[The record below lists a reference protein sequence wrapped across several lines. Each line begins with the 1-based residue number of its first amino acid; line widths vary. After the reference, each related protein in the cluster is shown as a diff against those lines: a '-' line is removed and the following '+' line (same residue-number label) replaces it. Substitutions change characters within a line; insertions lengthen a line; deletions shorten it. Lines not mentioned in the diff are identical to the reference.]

1 MPFQSHQRSR
11 SRSIAADDFRRQNI
25 GEESY
30 EGSSDG
36 HRNDAN
42 DTSQG
47 EDNRNLHTSRL
58 SSQPDLNDNSQ
69 EPKRGKLG
77 FKTRLW
83 SNPPLRLG
91 SGGDGRG
98 SKSHSI
104 APNIRI
110 DTIGTH
116 NSEHQSIQKAE
127 RGRRNSLDIQL
138 RGQTSPLLPTP
149 RDVFASQS
157 GGTLGPSKSLL
168 ERLGRSKTL
177 KVKPKLALDIPNFED
192 SRRNPKSAVA
202 APLSFFA
209 RSELSSSADG
219 DGDNNS
225 IESEISDCLD
235 LALGD
240 TKGKGTE
247 GAWMPSQKS
256 RLRRRKPPF
265 LEVPLQGDKGKNGL
279 SQKGSMNAS
288 QASFGRSTGISA
300 DLEASVG
307 ENGGFNGHETIP
319 LQVFDSTGKVKS
331 RHADATGSDSSLLPS
346 DTGPSLF
353 QPNSTSQSTH
363 SKGSRD
369 KSPNKGKN
377 IFTTAFQKFSDKVN
391 ADDNIEEEDDE
402 EKDEDGVNSENEG
415 GGSIAISGSKTVLG
429 SGIDEGS
436 RNGLLSGDEQS
447 VQLQDEGENI
457 AEVLQK
463 KENLRNSLQAEQ
475 IRAALSDNEDK
486 RSLFEQD
493 QSDSALSS
501 DVDLNKD
508 TTARKR
514 KSYYPE
520 ENGDIIDILDPFDDR
535 FHTQLSALP
544 SGNTSKLQDER
555 PLPKDSGYPNLY
567 GKSLRIFP
575 PNSPFRKKCYD
586 FVTSPESN
594 QAITVI
600 ILLQTVLLTF
610 QEWTVGREY
619 MTLKAYS
626 WIDWV
631 FFVFYIIY
639 TVEMITKCI
648 AFGLFDDSQ
657 MFKALHIE
665 REKGL
670 IHRYYDTLKARIH
683 RFRGKPSSQKKKH
696 RSEPHMAKKRMYRSN
711 NDVSEIYD
719 GYVSDDVDHGK
730 IRADDSSLNLV
741 DLANPFS
748 TRNRT
753 NVTKGDGI
761 RSRTILKSS
770 SNSSRLSIGSDGSR
784 GSSSSTS
791 TSILSSDPLVD
802 KAGISQRKKAVIV
815 RAYLRGDW
823 NKIDTLSIVSF
834 WVSFVL
840 SMSGTDIKMRCTVFR
855 SLMCFKILRLFN
867 LTNGTRICLKGIRG
881 AGSQCKEVTLF
892 LLCFWV
898 FFAIIGVQS
907 FKTSLRRHC
916 VWTDPSNSAN
926 TYENEFQFCGSY
938 LNPQTKKSMPY
949 LEISGIPSSQTKGFS
964 CPIYS
969 ECILRN
975 NPYGNTVSFDSI
987 FHSMELIFVI
997 MSANTFTDIM
1007 YYTMDSESLA
1017 ASLFYVVT
1025 ILFLTI
1031 WLLNLIIAVVIN
1043 SYRAHLELME
1053 TKKQGLIALYEK
1065 KMKSL
1070 QAQYNAHVSNSK
1082 TITRFNNF
1090 SSVFVIII
1098 IINFVMEC
1106 FKRADDPMIAFDV
1119 FFKAQF
1125 VTSAILVGE
1134 IVARFLLFVPGH
1146 HWKIF
1151 FYSICNWID
1160 LVLAIVTMV
1169 IILPPVYRNLG
1180 DAYGWLTFFQVARFY
1195 RVVMSVAFLKE
1206 AWKIVFSQIK
1216 PFLHLCMFFG
1226 LSLYLISLIMA
1237 RLFEGIVP
1245 IDEYLSEDQ
1254 LIMENFPNVLIS
1266 LYTITSTENWTDILY
1281 LCQQCAKNRFT
1292 EFVIAVYLIAWF
1304 TFSNTILINIFIA
1317 IITENLGFPEAEKK
1331 RQQIKHFYLK
1341 LKHEHD
1347 QKSQSGSILDSLRR
1361 RIASKRT
1368 TEELPPSNQL
1378 VRKMKVLMKR
1388 ENLDEYASDSEEEDV
1403 SITKAFIQWLREMF
1417 RFVPFYSQLENLT
1430 VDLYHSAGKR
1440 IQRAKNGHFIQSRR
1454 RRHRRHHPTNHRNL
1468 HRSSPMQKSTVLNS
1482 IKRLHRKRGNNAPNS
1497 SSEALSP
1504 GLNELGYEHSRDTST
1519 SPLQSSVD
1527 TELLLKHQDRSL
1539 WLFTISNK
1547 FRIFCQTMVAPGN
1560 SVRKDGY
1567 QPNQKISEVFSVV
1580 MFISTVAVIAVSCY
1594 TTPIYRKSKGFYT
1607 NEWNWTL
1614 YFDIFFAVL
1623 FSVEFII
1630 KIVADGFLFGE
1641 CAYIKSAWNFIDFL
1655 VLISFWM
1662 TVFSVMFDDYELL
1675 IIVGAL
1681 RALRGFRLLTI
1692 TKMSQDTFQYAVISG
1707 SRKMLNAAIIAL
1719 SLLLPFALWGIN
1731 IFRGRLGY
1739 CLDGVSDKNE
1749 CTLEF
1754 SQEVFKWNIVSPNV
1768 FTTPPL
1774 LFDRFRDSI
1783 FSLFQIISLEGWV
1796 DLLLNLMNI
1805 TGYQKS
1811 PKTFASPGNA
1821 VYLVIFNFLSIVLI
1835 LNVFVSLIINNYSM
1849 QTGVA
1854 YLSEKQL
1861 AWHEVK
1867 KTLNQIKPS
1876 KRIDS
1881 LGMSRLRKKVYDA
1894 FANKNVLL
1902 NRAVR
1907 VLIFVHLIGL
1917 FTETY
1922 PTTDSFSLARYI
1934 IFMISTTGLL
1944 LYVGL
1949 SLFAYGP
1956 HLFFANKWNY
1966 FRLFVCVGAFTL
1978 SVVSFFVPRTT
1989 IFANFNKLFLV
2000 AVLLFIIPK
2009 VNILNQLLR
2018 YASASLPSLIAIIY
2032 TWIVLFIVFA
2042 MALNQVF
2049 GLTRIGENTTGNLN
2063 ARTVPKAIIMLF
2075 RCSFGEG
2082 WNYIMD
2088 DFAVQAPSCYS
2099 GHIYNSDC
2107 GSESMAYFLFVC
2119 WNILSMYIFLNIL
2132 ISVVVN
2138 NFSYVY
2144 HGSGPHS
2151 AITREEIRKFK
2162 RAWNRYDPY
2171 GTGYLKLEDFQ
2182 DFLASLD
2189 GVLSYHVYE
2198 KAHRIPNLTKK
2209 WISRN
2214 SSEPYDLR
2222 LNFGNLNKAFA
2233 LVDFEKAHARRARY
2247 ERLII
2252 EARLKAV
2259 PVNNHLMLRFTDIL
2273 LQVGYYSRFRDSTC
2287 LTLEDFIKRTILM
2300 KKINRILRNMKIQ
2313 STIEMAIYRLR
2324 FKCHILSNEIPIDA
2338 SGFDPWTAGDL
2349 TKKVRKVKRKSRNDL
2364 DLESPFSE
2372 YSDNSSDAQYPFG
2385 DEAGDPFRNSKANF
2399 LEVPSKT
2406 GR

>member
-1 MPFQSHQRSR
+1 MPFQSHNRSR
-11 SRSIAADDFRRQNI
+11 SRSVAADSLARLNRR
-25 GEESY
+25 
-30 EGSSDG
+30 EGSSNVDG
-36 HRNDAN
+36 NDAN
-42 DTSQG
+42 ETAG
-47 EDNRNLHTSRL
+47 EGDNLNTNLQKI
-58 SSQPDLNDNSQ
+58 SSQP
-69 EPKRGKLG
+69 EPVNNIQKHKSGKHR
-77 FKTRLW
+77 FRKKLW
-83 SNPPLRLG
+83 RNPPSKPL
-91 SGGDGRG
+91 SGQ
-98 SKSHSI
+98 SS
-104 APNIRI
+104 APKIKI
-110 DTIGTH
+110 DTIGTPDDGHESLH
-116 NSEHQSIQKAE
+116 NTDNM
-127 RGRRNSLDIQL
+127 RRNSWNL
-138 RGQTSPLLPTP
+138 RFRNPNSPLLPAP
-149 RDVFASQS
+149 RDIIASQS
-157 GGTLGPSKSLL
+157 GGTLGPSRSLL
-168 ERLGRSKTL
+168 ERLGRSKTTR
-177 KVKPKLALDIPNFED
+177 VKPKLSLDISGISDPG
-192 SRRNPKSAVA
+192 RNPRSAVA
-202 APLSFFA
+202 APTSNFFGG
-209 RSELSSSADG
+209 SELSSAID
-219 DGDNNS
+219 DVDDNVS
-225 IESEISDCLD
+225 IESEISDCIN

-247 GAWMPSQKS
+247 GAWMPSQRS
-256 RLRRRKPPF
+256 RLRRRKPPP
-265 LEVPLQGDKGKNGL
+265 LDVPLSGSKNDL
-279 SQKGSMNAS
+279 SQKGSMNNS
-288 QASFGRSTGISA
+288 QISFGRSTGISP
-300 DLEASVG
+300 DLEASIR
-307 ENGGFNGHETIP
+307 ENGGFNDHEAIP
-319 LQVFDSTGKVKS
+319 LQDLSEMNSKNSGLINVESS
-331 RHADATGSDSSLLPS
+331 RLHENTSSLRLQAKS
-346 DTGPSLF
+346 A
-353 QPNSTSQSTH
+353 QQSTR
-363 SKGSRD
+363 SKVSEG
-369 KSPNKGKN
+369 KSINKGKS
-377 IFTTAFQKFSDKVN
+377 IFTTAFQNLSNNVN
-391 ADDNIEEEDDE
+391 AGDNVDDDDDN
-402 EKDEDGVNSENEG
+402 EKDFGANDENNGVSTTATP
-415 GGSIAISGSKTVLG
+415 SSK
-429 SGIDEGS
+429 IFFDEGS
-436 RNGLLSGDEQS
+436 TENVGPNNEIATDEES
-447 VQLQDEGENI
+447 AHMRDVGENI

-463 KENLRNSLQAEQ
+463 KESLRNSQQAEH
-475 IRAALSDNEDK
+475 IKALLSDQEDNG
-486 RSLFEQD
+486 SLFEEG
-493 QSDSALSS
+493 QSSSAVSS
-501 DVDLNKD
+501 DVDL
-508 TTARKR
+508 TGEGATSKR
-514 KSYYPE
+514 RSYYPE
-520 ENGDIIDILDPFDDR
+520 ENDDIIDILDPFNDR
-535 FHTQLSALP
+535 FHTQPSILP
-544 SGNTSKLQDER
+544 SSNVSKLKSEH
-555 PLPKDSGYPNLY
+555 PVPKNRGYPNLY
-567 GKSLRIFP
+567 GRSLRIFP
-575 PNSPFRKKCYD
+575 PDSLFRQKCYD
-586 FVTSPESN
+586 LITSPGSN
-594 QAITVI
+594 QAITI
-600 ILLQTVLLTF
+600 LILLQTVLLTF
-610 QEWTVGREY
+610 QEWSVDREY
-619 MTLKAYS
+619 MTLKKYS

-631 FFVFYIIY
+631 FFVFYIVY
-639 TVEMITKCI
+639 TVEMVMKCV

-670 IHRYYDTLKARIH
+670 VHRYYDSLKAKVR
-683 RFRGKPSSQKKKH
+683 RFRGKSLPKTNAHHSKSHTVRRYTYAQ
-696 RSEPHMAKKRMYRSN
+696 N

-719 GYVSDDVDHGK
+719 AYASDGINHGK
-730 IRADDSSLNLV
+730 MATSDSSLDLV

-748 TRNRT
+748 SRNRA
-753 NVTKGDGI
+753 NLAKGDGFQ
-761 RSRTILKSS
+761 SNTILPSS
-770 SNSSRLSIGSDGSR
+770 SNSSHLSSGSGASR
-784 GSSSSTS
+784 SRSSSSSTS
-791 TSILSSDPLVD
+791 TSTSVLSSVPLVN
-802 KAGISQRKKAVIV
+802 KAGISSNKKVTIV

-823 NKIDTLSIVSF
+823 NKIDFVSIVSF
-834 WVSFVL
+834 WVSFIL
-840 SMSGTDIKMRCTVFR
+840 SMSGVDISMHCTVFR

-867 LTNGTRICLKGIRG
+867 LTKGTRICLKGIRG

-898 FFAIIGVQS
+898 LFAIIGVQS

-926 TYENEFQFCGSY
+926 TFENEFQFCGSF
-938 LNPQTKKSMPY
+938 LNANTKKPMPY
-949 LEISGIPSSQTKGFS
+949 LEVTGLSSSQTKGFS
-964 CPIYS
+964 CPVYS
-969 ECILRN
+969 QCILKD

-987 FHSMELIFVI
+987 FHSMELVFVI
-997 MSANTFTDIM
+997 LSANTFTDLM

-1053 TKKQGLIALYEK
+1053 MRKQGLISAFEAKLK
-1065 KMKSL
+1065 L
-1070 QAQYNAHVSNSK
+1070 FQARYNEVVRNSK

-1098 IINFVMEC
+1098 IANFVTEC
-1106 FKRADDPMIAFDV
+1106 FKRANNPMIAFDA
-1119 FFKAQF
+1119 FYRAQF
-1125 VTSAILVGE
+1125 VTSAILAGE
-1134 IVARFLLFVPGH
+1134 IVTRFLLFIPGH

-1169 IILPPVYRNLG
+1169 IILPPIYRNLG

-1206 AWKIVFSQIK
+1206 AWKMVFSQIK

-1226 LSLYLISLIMA
+1226 LSLFLISLIMA

-1245 IDEYLSEDQ
+1245 IDQYLDEDQ
-1254 LIMENFPNVLIS
+1254 LIMQNFPNVLIS

-1304 TFSNTILINIFIA
+1304 VFSNTILINIFIA
-1317 IITENLGFPEAEKK
+1317 IITENLGLSEAEKK

-1341 LKHEHD
+1341 LKSQLN
-1347 QKSQSGSILDSLRR
+1347 QKSQSSSLLDSLRK
-1361 RIASKRT
+1361 RIANKRT
-1368 TEELPPSNQL
+1368 AEELTPTDQL
-1378 VRKMKVLMKR
+1378 VKKMKVLMKR
-1388 ENLDEYASDSEEEDV
+1388 ENLDEDVSGSEEEEV
-1403 SITKAFIQWLREMF
+1403 SITNAFIEWLREMF

-1430 VDLYHSAGKR
+1430 VDLYHSAEKR
-1440 IQRAKNGHFIQSRR
+1440 MQRVKNGEFIQLRR
-1454 RRHRRHHPTNHRNL
+1454 SHHRQQQHCSNHRRS
-1468 HRSSPMQKSTVLNS
+1468 HRSSPIHKSRVINS
-1482 IKRLHRKRGNNAPNS
+1482 LKNLRKNHRSSDGQSTEHQS
-1497 SSEALSP
+1497 SSLDELS
-1504 GLNELGYEHSRDTST
+1504 YDYSRDAST
-1519 SPLQSSVD
+1519 SLLQSSVD
-1527 TELLLKHQDRSL
+1527 THPLSKYHQDRSL
-1539 WLFTISNK
+1539 WLFTINNK
-1547 FRIFCQTMVAPGN
+1547 FRALCQTIVAPGKG
-1560 SVRKDGY
+1560 VRMHGY
-1567 QPNQKISEVFSVV
+1567 QPIQKVSEVFSVV

-1594 TTPIYRKSKGFYT
+1594 TTPLYRKNNGYYT
-1607 NEWNWTL
+1607 DKWNWTL

-1641 CAYIKSAWNFIDFL
+1641 CAYIKSAWNVIDFV
-1655 VLISFWM
+1655 VLISFWI
-1662 TVFSVMFDDYELL
+1662 TVFSVMFDNYELL

-1681 RALRGFRLLTI
+1681 RAMRGFRLLTI
-1692 TKMSQDTFQYAVISG
+1692 TKVSQDTFQYAVISG
-1707 SRKMLNAAIIAL
+1707 SKKIVNAAIIAL

-1739 CLDGVSDKNE
+1739 CLDGISDKSK

-1754 SQEVFKWNIVSPNV
+1754 SQQVFKWNVMSPNV
-1768 FTTPPL
+1768 FTAPPL

-1805 TGYQKS
+1805 TGYAKS
-1811 PKTFASPGNA
+1811 PQTFASPGNA

-1835 LNVFVSLIINNYSM
+1835 LNVFVSLIIDNYSM

-1867 KTLNQIKPS
+1867 KILSQIKPS

-1881 LGMSRLRKKVYDA
+1881 AHMSRFRKRVYDA
-1894 FANKNVLL
+1894 FTNKNVLL
-1902 NRAVR
+1902 NRSVK
-1907 VLIFVHLIGL
+1907 VLVFVHLIGL
-1917 FTETY
+1917 LTETY
-1922 PTTDSFSLARYI
+1922 PTSDSFSLARYI
-1934 IFMISTTGLL
+1934 IFMISTSGLL
-1944 LYVGL
+1944 VYVGL

-1956 HLFFANKWNY
+1956 GLFFANKWNY

-1978 SVVSFFVPRTT
+1978 SVVSFFVARTT

-2018 YASASLPSLIAIIY
+2018 YASASLPSLAAIIY

-2088 DFAVQAPSCYS
+2088 DFAVEAPACYS
-2099 GHIYNSDC
+2099 GHLYNSDC
-2107 GSESMAYFLFVC
+2107 GSESMSYFLFVC

-2182 DFLASLD
+2182 CFLDSLD

-2198 KAHRIPNLTKK
+2198 KMHRIPILTKK
-2209 WISRN
+2209 WITCN

-2222 LNFGNLNKAFA
+2222 LDFGKLNKAFA
-2233 LVDFEKAHARRARY
+2233 LVNFEKAHSRRARY

-2300 KKINRILRNMKIQ
+2300 KKINKILRNMKIQ
-2313 STIEMAIYRLR
+2313 STVEMAICRLR
-2324 FKCHILSNEIPIDA
+2324 FKCHTLSNSKPTEG
-2338 SGFDPWTAGDL
+2338 SGFDPWTAGDIV
-2349 TKKVRKVKRKSRNDL
+2349 TRVQNAGNGFINDT
-2364 DLESPFSE
+2364 DPESPFND
-2372 YSDNSSDAQYPFG
+2372 YSDNASDGGYPFG
-2385 DEAGDPFRNSKANF
+2385 DETGDPFRNSTPNF
-2399 LEVPSKT
+2399 LQVPSSERKLSLH
-2406 GR
+2406 